1 MASDSMSP
9 ELALLPALDLRR
21 LILSREVSPR
31 EAAAACLSRIRAIDD
46 RIRSFVTVDE
56 DMVMAMADDVEARLK
71 AGAALPL
78 AGIPYA
84 LKDLTETAGL
94 RTTYGSRIYAD
105 RVPDATAPWVRA
117 LEAEGAIVVAIT
129 TCDEFAWGV
138 WGQNPHW
145 GDRQS

>member
-9 ELALLPALDLRR
+9 DLALLPALDVRR

-78 AGIPYA
+78 AGIP
-84 LKDLTETAGL
+84 
-94 RTTYGSRIYAD
+94 
-105 RVPDATAPWVRA
+105 
-117 LEAEGAIVVAIT
+117 
-129 TCDEFAWGV
+129 
-138 WGQNPHW
+138 
-145 GDRQS
+145 